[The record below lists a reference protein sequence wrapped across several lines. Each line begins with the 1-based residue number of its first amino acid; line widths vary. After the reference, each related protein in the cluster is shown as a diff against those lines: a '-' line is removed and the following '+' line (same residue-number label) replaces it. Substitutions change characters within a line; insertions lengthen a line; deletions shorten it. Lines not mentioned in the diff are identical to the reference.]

1 MFQRKFY
8 QHDAKC
14 NRKFQAIL
22 QTTFSFNGERL
33 TDIQHSM
40 SMVLDTR
47 FRIFIHYD
55 SLLQNATN
63 IIPICDSYFIRKC
76 DRILLQNASGFLL
89 QHATV
94 LLQNTRFIIK
104 CDVYYKL
111 RQYTH
116 LNKVACLKTSN
127 FIKKRLQHRSFSVNI
142 AKCLRTY
149 FLLEHLR

>member
-8 QHDAKC
+8 QHDPKC

-33 TDIQHSM
+33 RDVQHSM

-63 IIPICDSYFIRKC
+63 IITICDSYFIRKC

-94 LLQNTRFIIK
+94 LL
-104 CDVYYKL
+104 
-111 RQYTH
+111 
-116 LNKVACLKTSN
+116 
-127 FIKKRLQHRSFSVNI
+127 
-142 AKCLRTY
+142 
-149 FLLEHLR
+149 